1 MILSQNLYKDNHSI
15 TDRKSM
21 SIPLPTGTFE
31 ESGDLHT
38 VKINPTNPIIDK
50 GIFSNVFFEN
60 IP

>member
-1 MILSQNLYKDNHSI
+1 
-15 TDRKSM
+15 M